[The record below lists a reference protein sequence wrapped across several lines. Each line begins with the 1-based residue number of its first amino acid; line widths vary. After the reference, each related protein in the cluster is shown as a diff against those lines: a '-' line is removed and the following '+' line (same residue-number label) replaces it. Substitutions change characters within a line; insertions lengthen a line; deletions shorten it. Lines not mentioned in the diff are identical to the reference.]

1 MAYDRIPE
9 ASSEAPPGNAT
20 LQASSLHS
28 EPFFDDLLL
37 PDLGYVTD
45 QPSSL
50 TYRCR
55 RLVLARSA
63 AAINT
68 ALQETLKL
76 TGYASIGV
84 NNIAEFNFDNFEQ
97 RAWVDE
103 WRGNFFRQL
112 WALRED
118 LEYQGYKLQQNI
130 KIVDW
135 VARINNQEDSGE
147 KKLWDPQNIY
157 ADIETRYGEKSKRWK
172 GFLQLEQNEEED
184 NDLAVDAE
192 LQPKKGEEFKSLL
205 LKKVL
210 QQEQQDLAE
219 WRHLQDLRDYTFA
232 IMTRTT
238 DSYLQTVQAT
248 GAQFAN
254 LQAKRFC
261 ST

>member
-1 MAYDRIPE
+1 MMGNDGIPQ
-9 ASSEAPPGNAT
+9 ASSEAPRGNAT
-20 LQASSLHS
+20 LQAFSLRRK
-28 EPFFDDLLL
+28 PFFDDLLL
-37 PDLGYVTD
+37 PDLGYVTE

-135 VARINNQEDSGE
+135 LARTNNQKDSEE
-147 KKLWDPQNIY
+147 KQLWDPHNIH
-157 ADIETRYGEKSKRWK
+157 AALDKRHDEKSKRWK
-172 GFLQLEQNEEED
+172 RFLQLEQD
-184 NDLAVDAE
+184 DDGDLADDAD
-192 LQPKKGEEFKSLL
+192 LSQKGDEEFERLIL
-205 LKKVL
+205 TRVL

-219 WRHLQDLRDYTFA
+219 WRHLQDLRNYAFA